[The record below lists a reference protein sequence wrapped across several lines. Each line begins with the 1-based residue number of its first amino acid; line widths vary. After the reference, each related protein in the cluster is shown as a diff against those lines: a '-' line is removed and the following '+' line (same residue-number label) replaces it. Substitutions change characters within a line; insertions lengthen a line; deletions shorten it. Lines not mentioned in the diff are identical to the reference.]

1 MTVGRADG
9 AMMEGMNR
17 SFQVGRI
24 TGVPIA
30 VEAGLAA
37 LAALFIFTL
46 TVDGLP
52 RLDPEAGLGLR
63 LGVASVTVAV
73 FLGSVLAH
81 ELGHATVA
89 RRRGVGVLGITLSL
103 FGGFA
108 QLDRQAPTPGAEFAI
123 AAAGPAV
130 NIGLGLGLGAVAWG
144 VDALGVDQRLI
155 LGSLLWLA
163 VINLVLAVLNLVPA
177 APLDGGRVLTA
188 ALWKRLGDPERAR
201 VISGRAGLVLGLALV
216 PLGAAQAW
224 FWGWR
229 GLITVIVGAFL
240 FNGARAEILTATIR
254 HRLATT
260 SANDLMVAD
269 PPPVRDSLTV
279 DQLNQV
285 VGDAGQRIAFPVVR
299 WGAEPIGY
307 VVPADG
313 STLATPERSWTT
325 VTSMM
330 RPTPEV
336 ARAWMNEPMADILR
350 RQTQGDDLVIVVHEP
365 RAGRVVGTLS
375 TGQLDP
381 LLRSP
386 DLWGRDRPR

>member
-1 MTVGRADG
+1 
-9 AMMEGMNR
+9 MEGMNR

-37 LAALFIFTL
+37 LAALFVFSL

-52 RLDPEAGLGLR
+52 RLDPEAGLWLR
-63 LGVASVTVAV
+63 LAVASATVTV

-108 QLDRQAPTPGAEFAI
+108 QLDRQAPTPGSEFAI

-130 NIGLGLGLGAVAWG
+130 NIGLGLGLGAMAWG
-144 VDALGVDQRLI
+144 FDAVGIDQRLI
-155 LGSLLWLA
+155 IGSLIWLA

-201 VISGRAGLVLGLALV
+201 VISGRAGLILGLALV
-216 PLGAAQAW
+216 PLGAVQAW

-254 HRLATT
+254 RRLATT
-260 SANDLMVAD
+260 SASDLMVAD
-269 PPPVRDSLTV
+269 PPTVQDSLTI
-279 DQLNQV
+279 DQLSRFA
-285 VGDAGQRIAFPVVR
+285 GDDGQRVAFPVTR

-307 VVPADG
+307 VVPSDG
-313 STLATPERSWTT
+313 SALATPERSWTT

-336 ARAWMNEPMADILR
+336 ARAWMTEPMADILR
-350 RQTQGDDLVIVVHEP
+350 RQPDGGDLVIVIHEP

>member
-1 MTVGRADG
+1 
-9 AMMEGMNR
+9 MNR
-17 SFQVGRI
+17 SVQVGRI

-30 VEAGLAA
+30 VEAGLAV
-37 LAALFIFTL
+37 LAALFVVTL

-52 RLDPEAGLGLR
+52 RLDQEAGLWLR
-63 LGVASVTVAV
+63 IAVASVTVTL

-108 QLDRQAPTPGAEFAI
+108 QLDRQAPTPGSEFAI

-130 NIGLGLGLGAVAWG
+130 NLVIGLALGATAWAVNAVG
-144 VDALGVDQRLI
+144 FGSRLI
-155 LGSLLWLA
+155 IGALLWLA
-163 VINLVLAVLNLVPA
+163 VINIVLAALNLIPA

-188 ALWKRLGDPERAR
+188 AIWKRLGEPERAR
-201 VISGRAGLVLGLALV
+201 VISGRAGLILGLSLV
-216 PLGAAQAW
+216 PLGLAQAW

-229 GLITVIVGAFL
+229 GLITVIVGVFL
-240 FNGARAEILTATIR
+240 FNGARGEILTATIR
-254 HRLATT
+254 GRLANT

-269 PPPVRDSLTV
+269 PPPVQDSLTL
-279 DQLNQV
+279 DQLRHFA
-285 VGDAGQRIAFPVVR
+285 GTGGQRTAFPVIR

-313 STLATPERSWTT
+313 SSVDGPERSWTT
-325 VTSMM
+325 VTSLM

-336 ARAWMNEPMADILR
+336 ARAWMTEPLVDILR
-350 RQTQGDDLVIVVHEP
+350 RQPDGADLVVVIHEP
-365 RAGRVVGTLS
+365 RAGQVVGTLS
-375 TGQLDP
+375 AGQLDP
-381 LLRSP
+381 VLRSP